1 MKISFSPNQLFD
13 MVGFPLVSGRVTFF
27 LHGSDTPATVYTM
40 DGERF
45 VEAQNPVV
53 LDDAGSFPQTVF
65 MEAAIYDVKVEK
77 LTGSSTY
84 SLIETYQYGFN
95 MPDVTNDTVVQG
107 MEGLV
112 HANPELGF
120 VTVVGYDNDV
130 HCGARTYMWDAQCTD
145 SEDGG
150 AIVGSESVQDGRW
163 ILLSDLREMPS
174 TYYGVKG
181 GHESNLSNF
190 ISYPTTAGTYG
201 VFLPPVPRF
210 VAGTYTTPGTL
221 STTKTL
227 SFDQGAK
234 FVNARFTCIAA
245 EISEPVSD
253 YVADF
258 IFLHQARAES
268 SWFRTVRGFWTCGA
282 YELHQS
288 PSNHFADSS
297 VGNTMYGIANRKISG
312 HPLTMTGTGS
322 MLLTACTIDD
332 GALSTNW
339 YITFQQMNLSD
350 RWFADSN
357 WNIGMSVSFRQ
368 YANRTNNYLDL
379 SNFQNANVYLLFA
392 AAWGLTSI
400 DLCNRS
406 VGTVTADMPFTAI
419 RNAVIGEAHFDNST
433 VLDNVQVGALYLEHN
448 YLNFTT
454 KRCSLGLMA
463 CKCAVWND
471 DGSSIALGCDIDTT
485 YTTVNWSNT
494 SVNMS
499 GHRIGR
505 AADDFMAQKQVV
517 MWRCAVTGG
526 TIANTAPVFLD
537 CNIADTLVY
546 VHPVS
551 WYDGAVMSWKFS
563 MEFRGNRFNGA
574 AGIRIG
580 AHTGIS
586 DHIAEV
592 YECLVEGLAISNN
605 VFNTTVPGIACPF
618 WSGEN
623 MKNRFIRGM
632 TTYARVDPTNRNAD
646 YFPVRYEYKDN
657 YGNCPRAYAGPTN
670 PDLPGAL
677 AIASQ
682 WGTSGAIASGMY
694 FENGQT
700 PYSVFVLPA
709 LANPERSEL
718 PDPVVSSNVYSVSN
732 LSVCTPYRAKAL
744 FTSNQQSGGCADFP
758 TSGYLP
764 LCAYDRS
771 LPNDMFN
778 CLVGSWGESAQF
790 FGINPIEPGV

>member
-1 MKISFSPNQLFD
+1 MMN
-13 MVGFPLVSGRVTFF
+13 
-27 LHGSDTPATVYTM
+27 
-40 DGERF
+40 
-45 VEAQNPVV
+45 
-53 LDDAGSFPQTVF
+53 
-65 MEAAIYDVKVEK
+65 
-77 LTGSSTY
+77 
-84 SLIETYQYGFN
+84 
-95 MPDVTNDTVVQG
+95 
-107 MEGLV
+107 
-112 HANPELGF
+112 
-120 VTVVGYDNDV
+120 
-130 HCGARTYMWDAQCTD
+130 
-145 SEDGG
+145 
-150 AIVGSESVQDGRW
+150 
-163 ILLSDLREMPS
+163 
-174 TYYGVKG
+174 
-181 GHESNLSNF
+181 
-190 ISYPTTAGTYG
+190 
-201 VFLPPVPRF
+201 
-210 VAGTYTTPGTL
+210 
-221 STTKTL
+221 
-227 SFDQGAK
+227 
-234 FVNARFTCIAA
+234 
-245 EISEPVSD
+245 
-253 YVADF
+253 
-258 IFLHQARAES
+258 
-268 SWFRTVRGFWTCGA
+268 
-282 YELHQS
+282 
-288 PSNHFADSS
+288 
-297 VGNTMYGIANRKISG
+297 
-312 HPLTMTGTGS
+312 
-322 MLLTACTIDD
+322 
-332 GALSTNW
+332 
-339 YITFQQMNLSD
+339 ITD

-392 AAWGLTSI
+392 AAWGLTTI

-406 VGTVTADMPFTAI
+406 VGTVTAEMPFTAI
-419 RNAVIGEAHFDNST
+419 RNAVIAEAHFDNTT
-433 VLDNVQVGALYLEHN
+433 VLENVQVGALYLEHN
-448 YLNFTT
+448 YLNFTS
-454 KRCSLGLMA
+454 KRCSLGLMG

-471 DGSSIALGCDIDTT
+471 DGSSLALGCDIDTS
-485 YTTVNWSNT
+485 YTTVNWVNT

-499 GHRIGR
+499 GHRIGS
-505 AADDFMAQKQVV
+505 AIDGFYAQKQVV
-517 MWRCAVTGG
+517 MWRCAVSGG
-526 TIANTAPVFLD
+526 TIANYCPVFLD

-586 DHIAEV
+586 DHITEV
-592 YECLVEGLAISNN
+592 YECLVEGLAICNN
-605 VFNTTVPGIACPF
+605 VFNTTVPGITCPF

-632 TTYARVDPTNRNAD
+632 TTYARVDPTQRNAD

-682 WGTSGAIASGMY
+682 WSTTGVTSGLY

-709 LANPERSEL
+709 LSNPERSEL
-718 PDPVVSSNVYSVSN
+718 PDPTVQNNVYLVST

-744 FTSNQQSGGCADFP
+744 FTSNQQGGGCADFP

-764 LCAYDRS
+764 VCAYDKS

-790 FGINPIEPGV
+790 FGLNPIEPGV